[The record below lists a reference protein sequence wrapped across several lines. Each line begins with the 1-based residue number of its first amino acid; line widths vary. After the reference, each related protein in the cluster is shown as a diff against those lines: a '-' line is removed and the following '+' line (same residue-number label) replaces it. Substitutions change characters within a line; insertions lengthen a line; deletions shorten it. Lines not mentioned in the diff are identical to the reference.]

1 MKILKAGEPQMK
13 FIPPMEPVPRTE
25 IFASEDWLYQVK
37 WDGIRMLAFL
47 QPGQVELFNRKQRR
61 RTPWYPELTEAVA
74 ELDCTST
81 VLDGEVI
88 VLREGRPDFFRV
100 LKRELLS
107 DPHRLPA
114 ILGKIPVQYM
124 VFDLLSLEGR
134 NLMEEPLTSR
144 LEILAQLIPPSSSTL
159 HLCDSFDDGPG
170 LWEATRQ
177 QQLEGIVMKERKS
190 PYHPGQKH
198 PSWQKVKH
206 FQTLT
211 ATAVGVFTR
220 DHQVQSI
227 LLGRKEEEGW
237 TYIGRAGSGLSER
250 ERNLLTEVLPSLK
263 RESPVVVNPP
273 SARLHTLWVEPV
285 LRVEV
290 RYLEWTP
297 HGTLRSP
304 TVIGFRLPAS

>member
-1 MKILKAGEPQMK
+1 MK
-13 FIPPMEPVPRTE
+13 FIAPMEPVPRQE
-25 IFASEDWLYQVK
+25 VFASEDWLYQVK

-47 QPGQVELFNRKQRR
+47 ERGQVELFNRKQRR
-61 RTPWYPELTEAVA
+61 RTLWYPELTDEVA
-74 ELDCTST
+74 GLACTSA

-88 VLREGRPDFFRV
+88 VLHEGRPDFFRV

-107 DPHRLPA
+107 DPNRLPS
-114 ILGKIPVQYM
+114 ILGRIPVQYT
-124 VFDLLSLEGR
+124 VFDLLSLDGR
-134 NLMEEPLTSR
+134 NLMKEPLTHR
-144 LEILAQLIPPSSSTL
+144 LETLTRLLPPASSVL

-190 PYHPGQKH
+190 PYHSGQKH

-220 DHQVQSI
+220 GSLVQSI
-227 LLGRKEEEGW
+227 LLGLEGEDGW

-250 ERNLLTEVLPSLK
+250 ERRLLTEAVPGLK
-263 RESPVVVNPP
+263 RGSPVVLNPP
-273 SARLHTLWVEPV
+273 SARLPTIWLEPV

-297 HGTLRSP
+297 QGTLRSP
-304 TVIGFRLPAS
+304 TVIGFRLPGS